1 MGRCNLQIWRSQG
14 RKSCEN
20 RYILQ
25 QMYNFKKKTP
35 VYLHEI
41 KRMQTVFFSKKGGF
55 T

>member
-1 MGRCNLQIWRSQG
+1 VRTGIFCNKCTI
-14 RKSCEN
+14 
-20 RYILQ
+20 
-25 QMYNFKKKTP
+25 FKKKTP